1 MPIRLLAAAP
11 LVLAVTLGTWG
22 VAAMVES
29 DPPDQRE
36 VHARI
41 DGPVLT
47 SDAHWNGGMTALIE
61 GPIRL
66 VDDCLR
72 IGRASPVVIWP
83 TGTEWD
89 EKAGAVRLSDG
100 TIAEVGDRVS
110 GGGGAL
116 SDENVADVFNDELAK
131 AASACDRDGQGG
143 AVVFNPD
150 AVLDVEASGQ
160 PTWRFTSAR
169 SHHHQ
174 PSR

>member
-1 MPIRLLAAAP
+1 MPVRRLAAAA
-11 LVLAVTLGTWG
+11 LVLAVALGTWG

-41 DGPVLT
+41 DGPLLT
-47 SDAHWNGGMTALIE
+47 SDAHWNGGMMALIE

-72 IGRASPVVIWP
+72 IGKASPAVIWP

-89 EKAGAVRLSDG
+89 EDAGAVRLPDG
-100 TIAEVGDRVS
+100 TIAKVGDRVS
-110 GGGGAL
+110 GGGGTL

-131 AASACDRDGQGG
+131 AARACDLDGHGG

-150 AVLDVEASGQ
+150 AVLAVDASG
-160 PTWRFTSAR
+160 
-169 SHHHQ
+169 
-174 PSR
+174 